1 MQPLQEG
8 RSGCPTDHPK
18 QKEPCRGDRN
28 FKKFRCILKG
38 FQKRIGWAFP
48 FSTLFTRPPHF
59 HKGILRSENHQENDL
74 NFQEFSLASTGI
86 FLIVINSWAPRAT
99 VLQGLSRSLS
109 TQPLKD
115 DRSGCRK
122 WAPRAIVL
130 QWLSRQRSTQPLQ
143 DGRSGCP
150 TVQQNQKEPYRGERN
165 VKKFQDI
172 STTPR
177 TLFFLFFPSAVEK
190 KNKISGLEFFKK
202 KRFSAS
208 REERD
213 VAVVFVGGRF

>member
-1 MQPLQEG
+1 MGHHAIPVIYG
-8 RSGCPTDHPK
+8 RNHD
-18 QKEPCRGDRN
+18 
-28 FKKFRCILKG
+28 
-38 FQKRIGWAFP
+38 
-48 FSTLFTRPPHF
+48 FSTSFSRLHQVLF
-59 HKGILRSENHQENDL
+59 DL
-74 NFQEFSLASTGI
+74 GEH
-86 FLIVINSWAPRAT
+86 RAT
-99 VLQGLSRSLS
+99 FLQGLSRSLS
-109 TQPLKD
+109 TQPWQD
-115 DRSGCRK
+115 DRAGCRK
-122 WAPRAIVL
+122 WAPRAMVL
-130 QWLSRQRSTQPLQ
+130 PALSRQRSTQRLQ